1 MKMHFFEK
9 LSFRGKIFAGM
20 VVTAIIPMLS
30 GYLLLLQVLNMIYQN
45 YLNTEAESTLAIA
58 EESLDQA
65 FSEIFDAIAALC
77 EEEEIASFLS
87 AEDYAGTG
95 NIYRKLYTAAGECVN
110 YGSLSLYDKEG
121 ARRMTVADNKY
132 ISEKLSLNWNILY
145 KAEKNTSEYVIC
157 NARLYEGDKKTEYLR
172 IGRAVQDEDG
182 MAAGYVV
189 ATIIKE
195 NFDNMLKGL
204 GKEKEGVI
212 YVMDGFREIVY
223 FSSESYSEEIISVRN
238 ELLEMEKPCM
248 SVRKDSFY
256 YMDYIEEYNMYIMYR
271 QPIAFLNHMKKYVLG
286 IAAVSGVLSLFA
298 CLMLSYPVS
307 RLIYKPIRKM
317 QYAIGEIKQGNY
329 QIHIEAGSSDEF
341 GQLTESFNTMSE
353 HLAANT
359 ERLIQRER
367 ELSNANIKMMQAQL
381 NPHFLYN
388 TLDTMKW
395 IAKGSGLQEIVSLSS
410 NLAQI
415 LRMSISAKPEI
426 SLSKEIS
433 LVRAYTEI
441 QKIRFEGKFE
451 LFVEIPDKLADCMIP
466 KLILQPIVENAI
478 LHGFAEYETGT
489 VQIWAHILDEE
500 KFRLCVEDDGV
511 GMEKEREEQLNSGSL
526 YPQTEVSGH
535 ESIGCYNVNEII
547 RLNYGEGYGLYVESE
562 KGAGTKVFLTL
573 PIRRV

>member
-87 AEDYAGTG
+87 SEDYAGTG

-145 KAEKNTSEYVIC
+145 KAEKNTAEYVIC

-286 IAAVSGVLSLFA
+286 IAAVSGVLSLS
-298 CLMLSYPVS
+298 L
-307 RLIYKPIRKM
+307 
-317 QYAIGEIKQGNY
+317 
-329 QIHIEAGSSDEF
+329 IHI
-341 GQLTESFNTMSE
+341 
-353 HLAANT
+353 
-359 ERLIQRER
+359 
-367 ELSNANIKMMQAQL
+367 
-381 NPHFLYN
+381 
-388 TLDTMKW
+388 
-395 IAKGSGLQEIVSLSS
+395 
-410 NLAQI
+410 
-415 LRMSISAKPEI
+415 
-426 SLSKEIS
+426 
-433 LVRAYTEI
+433 
-441 QKIRFEGKFE
+441 
-451 LFVEIPDKLADCMIP
+451 
-466 KLILQPIVENAI
+466 
-478 LHGFAEYETGT
+478 
-489 VQIWAHILDEE
+489 
-500 KFRLCVEDDGV
+500 
-511 GMEKEREEQLNSGSL
+511 
-526 YPQTEVSGH
+526 
-535 ESIGCYNVNEII
+535 
-547 RLNYGEGYGLYVESE
+547 
-562 KGAGTKVFLTL
+562 
-573 PIRRV
+573 